1 MNLEAQRILDKYFS
15 VIPVT
20 EGVYRILIDRL
31 YPVSDLIVGSHHAA
45 VIDGGTGFGNL
56 PSAIRKL
63 TDKPLFIF
71 NTHNHVDH
79 VGANAQFGQP
89 VYMGTEDIPDAVYGN
104 NVDFRRKHL
113 TGRIAQYGSIEDES
127 FDPEEFL
134 HRTAGELLPCDEGDV
149 FDLGG
154 LTLRV
159 YNAPGHSIGSRA
171 FYLEERKILYTGDNA
186 YPCTLLFGYGS
197 VKRQVYLATVDK
209 LLEIPFEGFLGAH
222 HLDFLTRD
230 DLRRIRRVAEKADYA
245 TGIPFPNPIR
255 NGEDARTCFAD
266 DDRPAED
273 VMQRL
278 RQGEHT
284 SDGEVWA
291 MVLSSYT

>member
-79 VGANAQFGQP
+79 VGANVQFGQP

-209 LLEIPFEGFLGAH
+209 LLEIPFEVDPTIVRGLDYYRRTVFEFVSDDIGAQSTVCGGGRYDGLVEELGGDPLPGIGFGLGIERLIMSLERAGY
-222 HLDFLTRD
+222 
-230 DLRRIRRVAEKADYA
+230 V
-245 TGIPFPNPIR
+245 FP
-255 NGEDARTCFAD
+255 EL
-266 DDRPAED
+266 PA
-273 VMQRL
+273 V
-278 RQGEHT
+278 
-284 SDGEVWA
+284 EV
-291 MVLSSYT
+291 

>member
-79 VGANAQFGQP
+79 VGANVQFRQP

-134 HRTAGELLPCDEGDV
+134 HRTAGELLPCDV
-149 FDLGG
+149 AMC
-154 LTLRV
+154 LTW
-159 YNAPGHSIGSRA
+159 
-171 FYLEERKILYTGDNA
+171 
-186 YPCTLLFGYGS
+186 
-197 VKRQVYLATVDK
+197 
-209 LLEIPFEGFLGAH
+209 
-222 HLDFLTRD
+222 
-230 DLRRIRRVAEKADYA
+230 AD
-245 TGIPFPNPIR
+245 
-255 NGEDARTCFAD
+255 
-266 DDRPAED
+266 
-273 VMQRL
+273 
-278 RQGEHT
+278 
-284 SDGEVWA
+284 
-291 MVLSSYT
+291 